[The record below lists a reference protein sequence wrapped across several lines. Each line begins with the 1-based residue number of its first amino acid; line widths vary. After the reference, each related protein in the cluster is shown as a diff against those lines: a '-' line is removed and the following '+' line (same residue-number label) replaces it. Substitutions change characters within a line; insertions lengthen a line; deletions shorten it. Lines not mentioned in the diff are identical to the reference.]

1 MSKFNHNNIGTS
13 APQDSDLKFRPLEVV
28 VDGTCRDD
36 FEFAMKKFKS
46 LFQKEGVL
54 GYLKNKSAFEKPSDK
69 KRRKIRDS
77 ENRKRIADYKERLVL
92 SGQWDKIQQD
102 KVKKKMQKDEKRAKE
117 RLEESQ

>member
-1 MSKFNHNNIGTS
+1 MNKVNHNNIGTS
-13 APQDSDLKFRPLEVV
+13 APQDSDLKLRPLEVT
-28 VDGTCRDD
+28 VDGTSRDD

-54 GYLKNKSAFEKPSDK
+54 GFLKNKSAFEKPSDK

-77 ENRKRIADYKERLVL
+77 ENRKRIADYRERLVL

-102 KVKKKMQKDEKRAKE
+102 KIKKKMQKDEKRAKE